1 MTDNKNR
8 SGSQSNRSGKNEN
21 RGDRYKTTQ
30 PGAPVSSNR
39 DNKKRKESSSPEKSD
54 TKKGS
59 NRI

>member
-8 SGSQSNRSGKNEN
+8 SGNPSNRSGKNEN

-39 DNKKRKESSSPEKSD
+39 DNKQKKESSSTERSD

-59 NRI
+59 NNI